1 MPSHRLE
8 QIAELMRAEL
18 SDLLLREMKDP
29 RLGFVTIT
37 NIKVSADL
45 VHARIHVSCF
55 GDETEQKESLAAL
68 RNAAGF
74 LRRELGQRIR
84 IRTIPQLDFRL
95 DHSMEEAEKV
105 QRALLALGPE
115 LAAAQ
120 ERERRER
127 EEAEAVAAQTPL
139 ERDEETGAVA
149 DGDGA
154 GAEGRER

>member
-8 QIAELMRAEL
+8 QIAELMRVEL
-18 SDLLLREMKDP
+18 SDLLLREIKDP

-37 NIKVSADL
+37 HIKVSGDL
-45 VHARIHVSCF
+45 AHARVQVSSL
-55 GDETEQKESLAAL
+55 GDEQEQRESLAAL
-68 RNAAGF
+68 RSAAGF

-115 LAAAQ
+115 LAAAE

-127 EEAEAVAAQTPL
+127 EEAEAAAARALP
-139 ERDEETGAVA
+139 EGSEGTGA
-149 DGDGA
+149 A
-154 GAEGRER
+154 GAAAEERER